1 MQTFKNILV
10 AVDVSQPS
18 HPELERAQ
26 QIARY
31 SGGSLHLVDVLRDLQ
46 LAARLLSSQWQTSH
60 EELAKEKETA
70 LETLAQSS
78 RGQGIETTS
87 QLLRGNFSQQ
97 LIEIV
102 KSRHIDLLVRSA
114 KGARSSEPGPIGSTS
129 NQLLRRAPCALW
141 LTQGAGAANCT
152 RILAAVDRLEEARK
166 RLDPKRWSLLY
177 APSWRI
183 LTQDILPDFP
193 ANMHEPA
200 RKLATGMP
208 LLPELE

>member
-1 MQTFKNILV
+1 MSTE
-10 AVDVSQPS
+10 ATP
-18 HPELERAQ
+18 LEP
-26 QIARY
+26 
-31 SGGSLHLVDVLRDLQ
+31 
-46 LAARLLSSQWQTSH
+46 
-60 EELAKEKETA
+60 ETA
-70 LETLAQSS
+70 ASPLRVDAQRNLA
-78 RGQGIETTS
+78 
-87 QLLRGNFSQQ
+87 
-97 LIEIV
+97 
-102 KSRHIDLLVRSA
+102 
-114 KGARSSEPGPIGSTS
+114 
-129 NQLLRRAPCALW
+129 
-141 LTQGAGAANCT
+141 